1 MTDDETAI
9 RKLVADWMEATKAG
23 DQEKVLGLMT
33 DDVIFTVPG
42 REPFGKE
49 AFAQAAQAP
58 ERPKIDGTNEIV
70 ELRLLGDGWAY
81 LRARIDMVMTPPEGA
96 KVHRAGY
103 TLTLL
108 CKGEDGQWRITRDAN
123 LLTTK
128 SQPPPTSSSP

>member
-9 RKLVADWMEATKAG
+9 RKLVADWMAATQAG
-23 DQEKVLGLMT
+23 DNETVLGMMT
-33 DDVIFTVPG
+33 DDVVFTVPG

-49 AFAQAAQAP
+49 AFAQTAQAS

-70 ELRLLGDGWAY
+70 ELRLIGEGWAY
-81 LRARIDMVMTPPEGA
+81 LRAKIDMVMTPPQGP

-108 CKGEDGQWRITRDAN
+108 RKGGDGQWRITRDAN
-123 LLTTK
+123 LLTVRD
-128 SQPPPTSSSP
+128 